1 MNFNLEKLPNYSG
14 VKGPLLLIILDG
26 LGIFKKNAEGYPGNA
41 IDIAQPKNITK
52 LLENEKIVAYLKA
65 HGTAVGMPS
74 DDDQGN
80 SEVGHNAMGAG
91 RVFSQG
97 ASLVDNAINDRSLF
111 EGDTWKEMIDN
122 ALTNKTPVHL
132 IGLLSDGNVHSNI
145 SHLRAL
151 ISECDKREIEEVYV
165 HGLLD
170 GRDVPPLSA
179 LRYFGELQDFLWS
192 LRVQALKDNKKRRY
206 YIASGGGRMVTTM
219 DRYEADWSIV
229 ERGYHAHVLGEGP
242 MFADALSAIAEMRK
256 EHSVDDQYL
265 PHWVVRDPE
274 NSEKPIAQID
284 ENHNVIFYNFRG
296 DRAIEICR
304 AFVDTD
310 FKGFDRKRFPK
321 VFFAGMMEYD
331 GDLHIPPKYLVSP
344 PAIERT
350 VSEYLAKNDISQYA
364 ISETQKFGHV
374 TYFWNGNNS
383 AKFSEANEE
392 WVEIESDRIP
402 FDQAPNMKAKEI
414 TQELGKALTSGKY
427 KFLRVNFANG
437 DMVGHTGS
445 LDAAVEA
452 VRAVDEAVGHLVAI
466 IDELEG
472 TVIITADHG
481 NCEQMYAVNKKTGEA
496 VLGAGGNFDKMTSHT
511 LNPVPFMI
519 RSPDIGKFELN
530 DKVKDPGLG
539 NIASTIL
546 MLLGFN
552 KPDDYLDSII
562 RVKK

>member
-14 VKGPLLLIILDG
+14 VKGPLLLVILDG
-26 LGIFKKNAEGYPGNA
+26 LGIFKKNADGYPGNA
-41 IDIAQPKNITK
+41 IDIAQPKNITE
-52 LLENEKIVAYLKA
+52 LLKNEKIVTYLKA

-74 DDDQGN
+74 DNDQGN

-122 ALTNKTPVHL
+122 ALTHKTPVHL

-145 SHLRAL
+145 SHLMAL
-151 ISECDKREIEEVYV
+151 ISECDKREIKEVYV

-229 ERGYHAHVLGEGP
+229 ERGYHAHVLGAGP
-242 MFADALSAIAEMRK
+242 LFADALTAIVEMRK

-284 ENHNVIFYNFRG
+284 DNHNVIFYNFRG

-383 AKFSEANEE
+383 AKFSEENEE

-402 FDQAPNMKAKEI
+402 FDQAPHMKAKEI
-414 TQELGKALTSGKY
+414 TQELEKALTSGKY

-445 LDAAVEA
+445 LDAAVGA

-481 NCEQMYAVNKKTGEA
+481 NCEQMYAVNKKTGKA
-496 VLGAGGNFDKMTSHT
+496 VQGAGGNFDKMTSHT

-519 RSPDIGKFELN
+519 RSSDIGKFELN

>member
-1 MNFNLEKLPNYSG
+1 MNFNLEKLPNYNG

-26 LGIFKKNAEGYPGNA
+26 LGIFKKNADGYPGNA

-52 LLENEKIVAYLKA
+52 LLENEKIVTYLKA

-74 DDDQGN
+74 DEDQGN

-132 IGLLSDGNVHSNI
+132 IGLISDGNVHSNI
-145 SHLRAL
+145 SHLMAL

-179 LRYFGELQDFLWS
+179 LRYFGAIQDFLWS

-242 MFADALSAIAEMRK
+242 MFADALTAIVEMRK

-383 AKFSEANEE
+383 AKFSEENEE

-414 TQELGKALTSGKY
+414 TQELEKALTSGKY

-511 LNPVPFMI
+511 LNPVPFMM
-519 RSPDIGKFELN
+519 RSPDVGKFELN

>member
-14 VKGPLLLIILDG
+14 VKGPLLFVILDG
-26 LGIFKKNAEGYPGNA
+26 FGIFKKNVDGYPGNA

-52 LLENEKIVAYLKA
+52 LLENEKIVTYLKA

-97 ASLVDNAINDRSLF
+97 ASLVENAINGRSLF

-122 ALTNKTPVHL
+122 ALTHKTPVHL
-132 IGLLSDGNVHSNI
+132 IGLMSDGNVHSNI
-145 SHLRAL
+145 SHLMAL
-151 ISECDKREIEEVYV
+151 ISECDKRDIEEVYV

-179 LRYFGELQDFLWS
+179 LRYFGEVQDFLWS
-192 LRVQALKDNKKRRY
+192 LRAQALKDNKKRRY
-206 YIASGGGRMVTTM
+206 CIASGGGRMVTTM

-229 ERGYHAHVLGEGP
+229 ERGYQAHVLGEGP
-242 MFADALSAIAEMRK
+242 LFSDALTAISEMRK

-265 PHWVVRDPE
+265 PHWVIHDPE
-274 NSEKPIAQID
+274 NSEKPMVQIED
-284 ENHNVIFYNFRG
+284 NHNVIFYNFRG

-383 AKFSEANEE
+383 AKFSEENEE

-414 TQELGKALTSGKY
+414 TQELEKALTSGKY

-452 VRAVDEAVGHLVAI
+452 VRALDEAVGHLVAI

-519 RSPDIGKFELN
+519 RSPDVGKFELN